1 MVDHA
6 AKLRA
11 NVVSVRIGGKDQYIV
26 LNERN
31 EKAVRLA
38 MAMKNMDAMELDRF
52 TGGAAWITCWF
63 ASVNTQYNPVF
74 GVMNLARDL
83 QGAMLQL
90 STTPLAGKQAEVFR
104 NSRRNTRS
112 IYKDL
117 RRERREESAGTSEW
131 AKLWEHLQ
139 LGGGTTRYRDLHADP
154 KDCAKALQRA
164 LDQVGARWLAT
175 AAHCWPGCRASMRP
189 WKPQRAWRLQG
200 CAGPGHR
207 RQEVASIAK
216 NITVNFNRKGR
227 NMPLTGAHFALL
239 NAAIQGDKRMLETLT
254 GPAGRKVMMGGM
266 ALGMVSAMAGY
277 LMMAEANGRVERGQD
292 ADAVLLAQ
300 LRGSAGLLDKHIS
313 ELMKMRRRIQAS
325 EPPNKRELL
334 KEVNAEIEASMH
346 RLNQATE
353 VLGQARR

>member
-26 LNERN
+26 FNERN

-38 MAMKNMDAMELDRF
+38 IAMKNMDAMELDRF
-52 TGGAAWITCWF
+52 TRGAAWITCWF

-104 NSRRNTRS
+104 NIRRNTRS

-139 LGGGTTRYRDLHADP
+139 LGGGATRYRDLHADP

-175 AAHCWPGCRASMRP
+175 AAHCWPGCRACMRP

-200 CAGPGHR
+200 CAGPGHQPPR
-207 RQEVASIAK
+207 GREHRQEHHGELQPQGTEHACDQ
-216 NITVNFNRKGR
+216 R
-227 NMPLTGAHFALL
+227 AL
-239 NAAIQGDKRMLETLT
+239 RF
-254 GPAGRKVMMGGM
+254 P
-266 ALGMVSAMAGY
+266 
-277 LMMAEANGRVERGQD
+277 ERGDPGQ
-292 ADAVLLAQ
+292 
-300 LRGSAGLLDKHIS
+300 
-313 ELMKMRRRIQAS
+313 QAH
-325 EPPNKRELL
+325 
-334 KEVNAEIEASMH
+334 A
-346 RLNQATE
+346 
-353 VLGQARR
+353 